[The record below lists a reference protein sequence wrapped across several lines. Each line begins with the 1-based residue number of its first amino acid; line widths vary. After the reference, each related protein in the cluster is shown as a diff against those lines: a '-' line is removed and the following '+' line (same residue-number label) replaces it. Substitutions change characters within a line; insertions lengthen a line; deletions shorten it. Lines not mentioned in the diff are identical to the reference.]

1 MQRDVTSGA
10 ATGGFT
16 AGQPGLR
23 RTEALLPE
31 LPGLTGIH
39 GQAVYLNQIRFNPSL
54 ALRCSGVNLLMFIYL
69 KLSLA

>member
-10 ATGGFT
+10 ATGGF
-16 AGQPGLR
+16 AGQPCLR

-54 ALRCSGVNLLMFIYL
+54 ALQCSGVNLLMFNYL